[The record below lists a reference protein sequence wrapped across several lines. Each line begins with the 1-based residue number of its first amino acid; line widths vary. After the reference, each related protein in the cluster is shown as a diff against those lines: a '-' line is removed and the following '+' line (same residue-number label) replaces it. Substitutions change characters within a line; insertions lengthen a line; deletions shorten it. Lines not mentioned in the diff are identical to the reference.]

1 MKAWHSGVIAAICG
15 ATILIAGCA
24 ASGGGTGGS
33 GSPSS
38 STMAEPANPQRPAS
52 GTAGDTL
59 QACLARIPSG
69 ATRGQRMIA
78 EESCKRDDAARKAIE
93 AVPGR

>member
-1 MKAWHSGVIAAICG
+1 MKTWQSGVLAAICG

-24 ASGGGTGGS
+24 SNGGSTGGS
-33 GSPSS
+33 GGPSA
-38 STMAEPANPQRPAS
+38 STRADPASPQRPAS
-52 GTAGDTL
+52 GTADDTL

-69 ATRGQRMIA
+69 ASAGQRMIA

-93 AVPGR
+93 VVPGR